1 MKILFTLLIAGFPLL
16 LCAQLSNIGDY
27 EVKVSSKN
35 YKTVKGHLKKVNAEG
50 IAVED
55 YKGNYI
61 IFRTADIEKIK
72 VKKRGV
78 GFFEAVGG
86 GALFG
91 LGLGGAIWSLDK
103 SGENAG
109 DMAKLTVLLTATGAA
124 TGTVVGT
131 VSTLTRGKLTLR
143 VNGDTQYFIQHY
155 HLLKKYVNN
164 FEPIQHLSAN

>member
-1 MKILFTLLIAGFPLL
+1 MKILFTLLIACFPTLL
-16 LCAQLSNIGDY
+16 FGQLRNIGDY
-27 EVKVSSKN
+27 EVKVFSKN
-35 YKTVKGHLKKVNAEG
+35 YRTVKGHLKKVNAEG
-50 IAVED
+50 IAIED

-72 VKKRGV
+72 VKKRGI

-91 LGLGGAIWSLDK
+91 LGLGGSIWSLD
-103 SGENAG
+103 ENGDNSA

-143 VNGDTQYFIQHY
+143 VNGDMQYFIQNY
-155 HLLKKYVNN
+155 HLLKQYVNN
-164 FEPIQHLSAN
+164 FEPVQHVNAN